1 MPDLEEIRST
11 LRAQGQEHLLRF
23 YDALTEP
30 QQSTLLAQLA
40 AVPWG
45 KLPEWI
51 ERFVRKPLPPEVP
64 EKITPPPI
72 VPARPRDDDEAR
84 RQDGARRRGRD
95 LVAAGKVAAFV
106 VAGGQGTRLG
116 YEGPKGC
123 LEATPV
129 AHKPLFQVFAEQ
141 IRAAARRA
149 GTTIPWY
156 VMTSSTNDVA
166 TRAFFREHQFFGLDE
181 ADVFLLTQGTLPA
194 ISLDGKLLL
203 AGPGQ
208 LAVSPDGHGGSLDAL
223 RASGALEDMRRRG
236 IELISY
242 FQVDNPLTHCI
253 DPLFLG
259 LHDEAGAQMSAKAV
273 AKRDPLEKLGN
284 FCMVDGRVRIIEY
297 SDLPEELARATT
309 DDGHLLFRAGSIA
322 IHVLSLDFVEALTA
336 EGAELPLHRA
346 LKKVPHLDEAG
357 RTVQPDEPNAVK
369 LERFV
374 FDALP
379 RAERSVILET
389 ERDEE
394 FSPVKNAD
402 GPDSLATS
410 LHDQVRRAA
419 MWLEEA
425 GVAVPRDANGQIAAA
440 I

>member
-1 MPDLEEIRST
+1 MPDLDEIRST
-11 LRAQGQEHLLRF
+11 LVAHDQEHLLAF
-23 YDALTEP
+23 HDTLAAP
-30 QQSTLLAQLA
+30 QQATLLEQLA
-40 AVPWG
+40 AVPWDR
-45 KLPEWI
+45 LDEWI
-51 ERFVRKPLPPEVP
+51 ERFVRQPAPPEVP
-64 EKITPPPI
+64 QQITPPPI
-72 VPARPRDDDEAR
+72 VPARPRDDAEAAR
-84 RQDGARRRGRD
+84 HEAARQRGRE

-141 IRAAARRA
+141 IRAAARREGA
-149 GTTIPWY
+149 TIPWY
-156 VMTSSTNDVA
+156 IMTSPTNDVA

-181 ADVFLLTQGTLPA
+181 ADVFFLTQGTLPA

-223 RASGALEDMRRRG
+223 RASGALDDMRRRG
-236 IELISY
+236 IEQISY

-259 LHDEAGAQMSAKAV
+259 MHAEVEAQMSAKAV

-309 DDGHLLFRAGSIA
+309 DDGGGDREFCFAGGRDCGRAGSPDRVCRSARDQADDPIGA
-322 IHVLSLDFVEALTA
+322 SRGVPDRGIPCGARVYRQGDRPALAAPGAFPAARVLF
-336 EGAELPLHRA
+336 
-346 LKKVPHLDEAG
+346 G
-357 RTVQPDEPNAVK
+357 RGT
-369 LERFV
+369 L
-374 FDALP
+374 
-379 RAERSVILET
+379 
-389 ERDEE
+389 
-394 FSPVKNAD
+394 
-402 GPDSLATS
+402 
-410 LHDQVRRAA
+410 RR
-419 MWLEEA
+419 
-425 GVAVPRDANGQIAAA
+425 
-440 I
+440 